1 VYIFPG
7 NGDGT
12 FRQRATYDL
21 PGAFSPVVA
30 DFNGDGNLDLVVDT
44 TGDGPTDSTR
54 QRRWDVSEPSDHCAN
69 TTEGKED
76 WAAAK
81 ACLSWSMISTAMGS
95 WMWRIV
101 LLDMGRSELY

>member
-1 VYIFPG
+1 
-7 NGDGT
+7 
-12 FRQRATYDL
+12 
-21 PGAFSPVVA
+21 VVA